1 MGHHKRDPLNDTET
15 SKSYYKEHSWLFDDD
30 LSVYEG
36 TKPRTKTFSEEFCQV
51 PHKKHSHP
59 RLPKK
64 HSHRKLPKAN
74 KKPLGIPKGL
84 KVAKR
89 K

>member
-1 MGHHKRDPLNDTET
+1 MSRDPLNETET
-15 SKSYYKEHSWLFDDD
+15 SKSYYKDHSWLFDDD
-30 LSVYEG
+30 LSIYEG
-36 TKPRTKTFSEEFCQV
+36 TKKRIKSFSEEFLEV
-51 PHKKHSHP
+51 PT
-59 RLPKK
+59 
-64 HSHRKLPKAN
+64 